1 MVYLLLINNIFWE
14 DIYVILLD
22 ADYFKFIYIIPAWYT
37 WEKSLH
43 FKDQTLRP
51 PRGRYHQSRLYF
63 QRRRISHHET
73 VHCLMLNFKLAVN
86 CNINNAYFCD

>member
-37 WEKSLH
+37 
-43 FKDQTLRP
+43 
-51 PRGRYHQSRLYF
+51 
-63 QRRRISHHET
+63 
-73 VHCLMLNFKLAVN
+73 
-86 CNINNAYFCD
+86 